1 MPRRWA
7 WSTSHGEF
15 TLADHYYFSRLQAF
29 LRDRGLQVDIVPDFS
44 RLLEY
49 DGIILNYP
57 EVPFQAHEIQALRD
71 RVEAGAVVIGLAYY
85 QNEDGV
91 ADVLNA
97 LFRPVGLVLEADLV
111 TDPRHHVARDP
122 YLVVTRRV
130 LRYSTGVRRVV
141 FPCPCSIRLTDP
153 AAQAIVVGEST
164 AVASSGNVP
173 VLAAERPWGRGRW
186 IAVGTCVFWDNFS
199 LDRADNRQ
207 WTWNLLTEACCLADH
222 GP

>member
-1 MPRRWA
+1 MPLLGDRVPRRWA

-29 LRDRGLQVDIVPDFS
+29 LRAEGLQVDIVSDFS

-57 EVPFQAHEIQALRD
+57 EVPFRTHEIRALQD
-71 RVEAGAVVIGLAYY
+71 RVSAGAVLIGLAYY

-97 LFRPVGLVLEADLV
+97 LFRPVGLCLEADVV
-111 TDPRHHVARDP
+111 TDPRHNVARDP

-130 LRYSTGVRRVV
+130 LRYSTGVRRLVL
-141 FPCPCSIRLTDP
+141 PCPCSIRLSDP
-153 AAQAIVVGEST
+153 AAQPVVVGEST

-199 LDRADNRQ
+199 LGRADNRR
-207 WTWNLLTEACCLADH
+207 WARNLLTET
-222 GP
+222 

>member
-15 TLADHYYFSRLQAF
+15 TLADHYYFSRLQDF
-29 LRDRGLQVDIVPDFS
+29 LRDRGLPVDIVPDFS
-44 RLLEY
+44 RLLDY

-71 RVEAGAVVIGLAYY
+71 RVEAGAVLIGLAYY

-97 LFRPVGLVLEADLV
+97 LFRPVGLVLEADVV
-111 TDPRHHVARDP
+111 TDPRHNVARDP

-130 LRYSTGVRRVV
+130 LRYATGVRRLVLA
-141 FPCPCSIRLTDP
+141 CPCSIRLADP

-164 AVASSGNVP
+164 ATASSGNAP

-199 LDRADNRQ
+199 LVRADNRR
-207 WTWNLLTEACCLADH
+207 WAWNLLTEA
-222 GP
+222 

>member
-15 TLADHYYFSRLQAF
+15 TLADHYYFSRLQDF
-29 LRDRGLQVDIVPDFS
+29 LRDRGLPVDIVSDFS
-44 RLLEY
+44 RLLAY

-71 RVEAGAVVIGLAYY
+71 RVAAGAVLIGLAYY

-97 LFRPVGLVLEADLV
+97 LFRPVGLVLEADVV
-111 TDPRHHVARDP
+111 TDPRHNVARDP

-130 LRYSTGVRRVV
+130 LRYAAGVRRLVL
-141 FPCPCSIRLTDP
+141 PCPCSIRLADP

-164 AVASSGNVP
+164 ATASSGNAP

-186 IAVGTCVFWDNFS
+186 IAVGTCVFWDNFC
-199 LDRADNRQ
+199 LVRADNRR
-207 WTWNLLTEACCLADH
+207 WVWNLLTEA
-222 GP
+222 